1 MKLVWVIIQD
11 VDTLIE
17 KIYHTNLQ
25 PILVSKFTCK
35 SRKISHINTTWM
47 NNKVLDFQQYVTSN
61 IIRSF
66 ICNMKRPSVKQSM
79 KYKWFGRC
87 TYFGWWTPPPLNWE
101 WISRRPLHQIIFM
114 TDRPHPLLQLTI
126 DPCKTNTPSN
136 FHDRLTPTP
145 PPICHISMED
155 HYTSSVSHVA

>member
-1 MKLVWVIIQD
+1 MSIS
-11 VDTLIE
+11 LIE
-17 KIYHTNLQ
+17 TIYHTKLQ

-35 SRKISHINTTWM
+35 SRKISHIKATWM

-61 IIRSF
+61 TIRSF

-79 KYKWFGRC
+79 KCKWFSRW
-87 TYFGWWTPPPLNWE
+87 TYFGKWTPHNWA

-114 TDRPHPLLQLTI
+114 RDWHHPLLQLTI

-145 PPICHISMED
+145 SPIYHISMED
-155 HYTSSVSHVA
+155 KYTS